1 MITLHLTTIVLTI
14 SGFCL
19 RAYWMLTGSPM
30 LRRLPTRVLPHVN
43 DTALFASGAWMA
55 VATGQYP
62 FAQSWLTAKLLGLV
76 AYIVTGAL
84 ALNYAPT
91 RRQKKI
97 YLGLAIVCFAYVAA
111 VALTRSPL
119 PFVG

>member
-19 RAYWMLTGSPM
+19 RGYWMLTESPL
-30 LRRLPTRVLPHVN
+30 LRRVPTRVLPHVN
-43 DTALFASGAWMA
+43 DTVLFASGAWLA
-55 VATGQYP
+55 VTTGQYP
-62 FAQSWLTAKLLGLV
+62 FAQAWLTAKLLGLI

-91 RRQKKI
+91 REKRI
-97 YLGLAIVCFAYVAA
+97 GYLALAILCFAYVAA

-119 PFVG
+119 PLVM